1 MVWFWR
7 YHETPGIYSSVELCK
22 ERNNV
27 MPQMSSADVSQA
39 LAALINNLEM
49 DDDGDCSDLYH
60 AHARAFT
67 DDGML
72 TDDDGFTIK
81 LPNGSEF
88 QVTVIMSRRSKD
100 GPARL

>member
-1 MVWFWR
+1 MR
-7 YHETPGIYSSVELCK
+7 EM
-22 ERNNV
+22 N
-27 MPQMSSADVSQA
+27 SADVTQA
-39 LAALINNLEM
+39 LMELIDTLEM
-49 DDDGDCSDLYH
+49 DDCGDCSDLYH
-60 AHARAFT
+60 ARTRTFAA
-67 DDGML
+67 DGML